1 VRHNGYGTYGLHGK
15 SAQKRRYKCYGQL
28 RLLGSDH
35 DNAVENVRSNAMDIA
50 VIILILLSL
59 PVITAVTFFLV
70 IVTLLWLANIEKEI
84 MGFARTFDDLGVKR
98 GK

>member
-1 VRHNGYGTYGLHGK
+1 
-15 SAQKRRYKCYGQL
+15 
-28 RLLGSDH
+28 
-35 DNAVENVRSNAMDIA
+35 MDIA